1 MGPERTA
8 EFLEFTLRTA
18 SEGLRSG
25 RSEFLVRDEISAEL
39 RHYIETAHQ
48 GLLGLAAEHASLIVE
63 LAMAAR
69 DVLLM
74 AGSAGDRERLER
86 TVGRARE
93 WEHRA
98 DGLVSRLRMAL
109 RRGNDTGPIYELL
122 TTADD
127 AADRPFQKPVGH
139 AGHHAEAATELD
151 DREALRQPSLHE
163 CPLIDLVE
171 TEEQRALVS
180 RIDARRV
187 H

>member
-1 MGPERTA
+1 M
-8 EFLEFTLRTA
+8 
-18 SEGLRSG
+18 
-25 RSEFLVRDEISAEL
+25 RDEISAEL

-109 RRGNDTGPIYELL
+109 RRGNGTGPIYDLL

-127 AADRPFQKPVGH
+127 AADGLEDAIFRLSLLLSDPIPPSGFASLQDF
-139 AGHHAEAATELD
+139 AGLLAAGRLLG
-151 DREALRQPSLHE
+151 RS
-163 CPLIDLVE
+163 
-171 TEEQRALVS
+171 
-180 RIDARRV
+180 
-187 H
+187 